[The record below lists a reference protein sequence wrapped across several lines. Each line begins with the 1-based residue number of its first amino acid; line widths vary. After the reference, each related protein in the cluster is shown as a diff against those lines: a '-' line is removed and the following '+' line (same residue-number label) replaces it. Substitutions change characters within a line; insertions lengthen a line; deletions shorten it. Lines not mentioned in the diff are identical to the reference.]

1 MIRIVMAGTAF
12 SIACSLQP
20 LVGQDPVIHV
30 LAQFPALILAGAL
43 LGGRFRLPQHFSG
56 PTLVLALVSLAIW
69 MLPRSLDAALLDPV
83 WMVAKFVTLPLCVGL
98 PLAAA
103 WSHVGSVLRGFLKAQ
118 AISMLL
124 FLGFLYTHAPMRL
137 CNSYLV
143 DDQQRLGLG
152 FVYLAC
158 ALILW
163 WIIPV
168 FFGHISSNKKDDDN
182 DVSRH
187 GIELR

>member
-56 PTLVLALVSLAIW
+56 PALVLALVSLAIW

-83 WMVAKFVTLPLCVGL
+83 WMAAKFVTLPLCVGL

-103 WSHVGSVLRGFLKAQ
+103 LSHVGSVLRGFLKAQ

-152 FVYLAC
+152 FVYVAC

-168 FFGHISSNKKDDDN
+168 LFGHISSNKKDDDN

>member
-12 SIACSLQP
+12 SVACSLQP

-30 LAQFPALILAGAL
+30 LAQFPALILAGSL
-43 LGGRFRLPQHFSG
+43 LGGRFRLPQHLTG

-168 FFGHISSNKKDDDN
+168 FFGQISSNKKDDDN

-187 GIELR
+187 RIELR

>member
-1 MIRIVMAGTAF
+1 MIRIVMTGTAF

-43 LGGRFRLPQHFSG
+43 LGGRFRLPQHFTG
-56 PTLVLALVSLAIW
+56 PSLVLALVSLAIW

-152 FVYLAC
+152 FVYVAC

-168 FFGHISSNKKDDDN
+168 FFGQISSNKKDDDN

>member
-1 MIRIVMAGTAF
+1 MTGTAF

-43 LGGRFRLPQHFSG
+43 LGGRFRLPQHFTG
-56 PTLVLALVSLAIW
+56 PSLVLALVSLAIW

-152 FVYLAC
+152 FVYVAC

-168 FFGHISSNKKDDDN
+168 FFGQISSNKKDDDN